1 MLYLKSCNQS
11 SNLRNFVFQLSS
23 LFQRQT
29 LIHFFIHIF
38 LKIKIDEDSSFLSSG
53 HLFDWKN
60 LGCGILIATLHIRA
74 IPCLDRYRSQTSTL
88 NKYNWIAQKT
98 TLSRLWWRFSV
109 FAVYWWFGWWYHDK
123 IAFML
128 ERLEN
133 MSELE
138 ELHWLRNRIH
148 NFYFKWC
155 REGFIISR
163 WRLWRHARG
172 TIPKYVNE
180 LKVIKHDSH
189 VVFIEQV
196 L

>member
-1 MLYLKSCNQS
+1 
-11 SNLRNFVFQLSS
+11 
-23 LFQRQT
+23 
-29 LIHFFIHIF
+29 
-38 LKIKIDEDSSFLSSG
+38 
-53 HLFDWKN
+53 
-60 LGCGILIATLHIRA
+60 
-74 IPCLDRYRSQTSTL
+74 
-88 NKYNWIAQKT
+88 
-98 TLSRLWWRFSV
+98 
-109 FAVYWWFGWWYHDK
+109 
-123 IAFML
+123 ML

-163 WRLWRHARG
+163 WRLRRHARG